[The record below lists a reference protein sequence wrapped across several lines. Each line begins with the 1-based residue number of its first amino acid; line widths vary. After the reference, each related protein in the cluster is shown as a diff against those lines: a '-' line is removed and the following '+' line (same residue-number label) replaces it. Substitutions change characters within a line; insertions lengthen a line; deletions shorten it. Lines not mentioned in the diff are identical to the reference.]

1 MSDSTLIPV
10 PVSARARAKGRI
22 GVAFGRRFV
31 QLFLLGLVWLAPA
44 FAQPRFVYAMLAWD
58 LLVLAA
64 WALDLSHL
72 PRPGQLNV
80 ARSWISPP
88 ALSVAG
94 NIEITLANAASST
107 VIAELTDNVPAQ
119 LRRDVATVSLK
130 AAPRGEATASY
141 EITPATRGDATI
153 GSAYLRYESPYHLAQ
168 RWAVAPIEQTVR
180 TYPNLDEAKKHA
192 IYLVR
197 SRQIQLEKRYTRIR
211 GAGREFE
218 SLREYRE
225 GDEFR
230 DICWTASARRAKLVT
245 RIYQIERSQ
254 TIWIAIDCGRLMRA
268 RIGGFTKL
276 DYATTAALSLAQ
288 VALYSGDRV
297 GLLAYGRGVRERV
310 LPGRGGPH
318 LRHIIDGLA
327 QIKEET
333 AEADHLQAAGALLSS
348 QKRRSLVVWLTDL
361 AETAM
366 TPEVVEAASEMMPR
380 HLVLFTV
387 IGQPDLAQTASR
399 KPENAEEM
407 YLTTAA
413 QEMIYRREL
422 LLARLRERG
431 ALAMEVDSRTVST
444 TLVNSY
450 LEVKQRS
457 QL

>member
-1 MSDSTLIPV
+1 MSDETLIPV

-22 GVAFGRRFV
+22 GVAFGRRFF
-31 QLFLLGLVWLAPA
+31 QLLLLGLVWLAPA
-44 FAQPRFVYAMLAWD
+44 FVQPRFVYAMLAWD
-58 LLVLAA
+58 LLVLVA
-64 WALDLSHL
+64 WAIDLAKL
-72 PRPGQLNV
+72 PRPGQLELT
-80 ARSWISPP
+80 RSWVSAP
-88 ALSVAG
+88 ALSVRADVS
-94 NIEITLANAASST
+94 ITLRNHSNSTIIAAVT
-107 VIAELTDNVPAQ
+107 DKVPCHMRNEL
-119 LRRDVATVSLK
+119 ATVPLK
-130 AAPRGEATASY
+130 AQGRGESTTSYSVTPMARGAS
-141 EITPATRGDATI
+141 EIG
-153 GSAYLRYESPYHLAQ
+153 GAYVRYESPYHIAQ

-180 TYPNLDEAKKHA
+180 VYPNLDEAKKHA
-192 IYLVR
+192 IYLIR

-230 DICWTASARRAKLVT
+230 DICWTASARRAKLVS

-254 TIWIAIDCGRLMRA
+254 VVWIAIDCGRLMRA
-268 RIGGFTKL
+268 KIGDLTKL
-276 DYATTAALSLAQ
+276 DYATAAALSLAQ

-310 LPGRGGPH
+310 LPARGGPH

-327 QIKEET
+327 EVKEET
-333 AEADHLQAAGALLSS
+333 AEADHLQAAGALLAT
-348 QKRRSLVVWLTDL
+348 QKRRSLVVWITDL

-380 HLVLFTV
+380 HLVLFTA

-399 KPENAEEM
+399 KPENPEEM

-431 ALAMEVDSRTVST
+431 ALAMEVDSRTLST
-444 TLVNSY
+444 ALVNSY

>member
-1 MSDSTLIPV
+1 MSDQALLPAS
-10 PVSARARAKGRI
+10 VSARAQAKGRL
-22 GVAFGRRFV
+22 GVAFGRRFFR
-31 QLFLLGLVWLAPA
+31 LLLLGLVWLGPA
-44 FAQPRFVYAMLAWD
+44 YAQPRFVYAMVAWD
-58 LLVLAA
+58 LLVVIA
-64 WALDLSHL
+64 WALDLAHL
-72 PRPGQLNV
+72 PRPRQLTV
-80 ARSWISPP
+80 TRCWTSPP
-88 ALSVAG
+88 ALSTAAEVAL
-94 NIEITLANAASST
+94 TLANEGSST
-107 VIAELTDNVPAQ
+107 VFAEVIDDVPAQ
-119 LRRDVATVSLK
+119 LRGDLATLSMKVGAGAE
-130 AAPRGEATASY
+130 AAASY
-141 EITPATRGDATI
+141 TVIPTARGDASL
-153 GSAYLRYESPYHLAQ
+153 GQAFLRYEGPYHLAQ
-168 RWAVAPIEQTVR
+168 RWAVAPVAQVVR

-192 IYLVR
+192 IYLLR

-268 RIGGFTKL
+268 KIGAFTKL

-333 AEADHLQAAGALLSS
+333 AEADHLQAAGALLAT
-348 QKRRSLVVWLTDL
+348 QKRRSLVVWITDL

-366 TPEVVEAASEMMPR
+366 TPEVVEAASEMLPR
-380 HLVLFTV
+380 HLVLFTA

-399 KPENAEEM
+399 RPADAEQM

-431 ALAMEVDSRTVST
+431 ALAIEVDSRTMST
-444 TLVNSY
+444 SLVNSY